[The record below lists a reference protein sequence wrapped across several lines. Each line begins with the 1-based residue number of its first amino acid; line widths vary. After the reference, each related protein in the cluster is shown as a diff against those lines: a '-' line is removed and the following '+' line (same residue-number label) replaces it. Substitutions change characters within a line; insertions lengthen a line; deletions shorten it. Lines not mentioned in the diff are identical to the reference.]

1 MHSLVSISVYFS
13 LDKLLTSSCG
23 SLTLNIPFYELV
35 EKTRRNQG
43 KQILEEWN
51 VLCLLQCYTLGTKH
65 RPCGHSCVV
74 LVWPHEQIS
83 EDNHLYSNQTAR
95 TNMI

>member
-35 EKTRRNQG
+35 EKTRRSQG
-43 KQILEEWN
+43 KKNPGGMECPLPSS
-51 VLCLLQCYTLGTKH
+51 VLHSRHQAQTLWTLLCGPCLAT
-65 RPCGHSCVV
+65 
-74 LVWPHEQIS
+74 
-83 EDNHLYSNQTAR
+83 
-95 TNMI
+95 